1 MSGDQESLQQDTN
14 GIPNKL
20 KLKIFPPYNLE
31 NPNVVF
37 CQDDHE
43 LVVGRSPNCDIRIDD
58 QLISKMQS
66 TIKYEDNFWILEDGH
81 DGKESTNGT
90 WYYLN
95 QEQIIQDGMIFK
107 QNQTF
112 FVANLV

>member
-1 MSGDQESLQQDTN
+1 
-14 GIPNKL
+14 L

-31 NPNVVF
+31 NPDVVV
-37 CQDDHE
+37 CQNEQQE
-43 LVVGRSPNCDIRIDD
+43 LVIGRSPNCDIRIDD

-66 TIKYEDNFWILEDGH
+66 TIKYEEGNWILEDGR

-95 QEQIIQDGMIFK
+95 QEQVIQDGMIFK

-112 FVANLV
+112 FVANFV

>member
-1 MSGDQESLQQDTN
+1 MVTYLINNQEDQEDSPTPATQRGLQY
-14 GIPNKL
+14 KL

-31 NPNVVF
+31 NPDVVI
-37 CQDDHE
+37 CQNDQQE
-43 LVVGRSPNCDIRIDD
+43 LVIGRSPNCDIRIDD

-66 TIKYEDNFWILEDGH
+66 TIKCEDGNWILEDGR

-95 QEQIIQDGMIFK
+95 
-107 QNQTF
+107 
-112 FVANLV
+112 